1 MPKLPYTTNV
11 SFNINIMRF
20 LRSLLNV
27 PLIEFIIRL
36 LILCFCFVL
45 VTLILGFVGISN
57 PGTIGVPVLITFIV
71 FFSQLILRFCQIK
84 AESQLTYLGLSISN
98 VAIKNFLKGV
108 ALVFVVGVMALFLEL
123 LLGWVRFDGFIWQ
136 SSSWGII
143 KIGLISIL
151 LVICRQLSAGWWE
164 ELLFRGY
171 LIQIPGTKN
180 GFVLSAI
187 ASSLIFGI
195 SHHLVP
201 PNIPLEVVPID
212 IAIGLL
218 LAYCYMKNGLWFTIG
233 LHVAL
238 NTIPNSLFGLTNS
251 GISIIKLTYHFP
263 NWTII
268 SGTLIQPWL
277 LLFLFILVMFFVQSK
292 SDYIISS
299 DSIAI

>member
-1 MPKLPYTTNV
+1 
-11 SFNINIMRF
+11 MRY
-20 LRSLLNV
+20 LRNLLNI

-57 PGTIGVPVLITFIV
+57 PGAVGVPVLITFIV

-84 AESQLTYLGLSISN
+84 AESQLTHLGLSMSK

-108 ALVFVVGVMALFLEL
+108 ALVFVVGVMTLLLEL
-123 LLGWVRFDGFIWQ
+123 LLGWVRFKGFIWQ
-136 SSSWGII
+136 STSWVII
-143 KIGLISIL
+143 NIGLTSIL
-151 LVICRQLSAGWWE
+151 LVICRQLTAGWWE

-171 LIQIPGTKN
+171 LVQIPGTKN

-187 ASSLIFGI
+187 VSSLIFGI
-195 SHHLVP
+195 SHYLVP

-218 LAYCYMKNGLWFTIG
+218 LAYCYRKNGLWFTIG

-238 NTIPNSLFGLTNS
+238 NTIPNSFFGLTNS
-251 GISIIKLTYHFP
+251 GISIIKLTYNFP
-263 NWTII
+263 NWAII
-268 SGTLIQPWL
+268 SGTLTQPWL
-277 LLFLFILVMFFVQSK
+277 LLFLFILAMFFVPSK
-292 SDYIISS
+292 SDYMISA
-299 DSIAI
+299 DSMAI